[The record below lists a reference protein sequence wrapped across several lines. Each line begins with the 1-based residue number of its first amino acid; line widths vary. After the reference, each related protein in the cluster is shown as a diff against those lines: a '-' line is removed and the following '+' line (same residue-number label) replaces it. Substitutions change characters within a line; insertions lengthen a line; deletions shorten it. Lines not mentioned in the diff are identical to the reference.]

1 MGNKSSRYVSH
12 TELRFY
18 LQRADEKI
26 SVLQEALEDSQND
39 YAKVTRELKQNLETL
54 QEQNENQVNLCKS
67 VSVCLIRFVKRGNII
82 LGKGKVKI
90 TVLDGSG

>member
-18 LQRADEKI
+18 LQRVDEKV

-54 QEQNENQVNLCKS
+54 QEQNENQVNLCKQ
-67 VSVCLIRFVKRGNII
+67 VSVCLNCFVKKGNII
-82 LGKGKVKI
+82 LGTRKV
-90 TVLDGSG
+90 